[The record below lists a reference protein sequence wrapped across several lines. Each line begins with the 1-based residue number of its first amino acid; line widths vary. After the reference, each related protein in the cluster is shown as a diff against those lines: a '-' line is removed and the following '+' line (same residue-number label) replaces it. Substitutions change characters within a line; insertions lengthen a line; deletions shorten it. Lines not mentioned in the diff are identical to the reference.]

1 VGEGLLCQSIG
12 VVYLFI
18 CFSIHEQE
26 YGTQNVLVQH
36 SMHQS
41 SAKEGATSLVR
52 PSCQNVWPQTSEA
65 GFLWWA
71 LCMDPAPRSSSQT
84 LTMTVSRLTYV
95 AVMFRR
101 KIDSLSPWT
110 TVKWR
115 NQCYTSIENLKSTVY
130 RLDRKSGRGVRRL
143 YTSICTAYIRSQ
155 TSNALV
161 WSLVIWDHT
170 VLQATQQRWFS
181 CLYLGDSRH
190 IAGT

>member
-1 VGEGLLCQSIG
+1 
-12 VVYLFI
+12 VYLFI
-18 CFSIHEQE
+18 YFSIHEQE

-36 SMHQS
+36 SMRQS

-52 PSCQNVWPQTSEA
+52 PSCQNVWPQTPEA

-115 NQCYTSIENLKSTVY
+115 NQCYTSIENFYLKSTVY
-130 RLDRKSGRGVRRL
+130 RLDSTSGRGVRRL
-143 YTSICTAYIRSQ
+143 YIIVIVRWQLSILWSSVSHVRS
-155 TSNALV
+155 
-161 WSLVIWDHT
+161 H
-170 VLQATQQRWFS
+170 RW
-181 CLYLGDSRH
+181 LL
-190 IAGT
+190 